1 MERLEQ
7 YCGRLLTADQ
17 LPAAYHELAQK
28 MPAMTKKSGHF
39 FCNRCAGQVEN
50 THRLPDGSFYCRAC
64 LVFGRL
70 TSKDSLYWL
79 EQKAFPA
86 QQALLWEG
94 QLTAFQQEVSDA
106 LLAGIQE
113 KMDLLVHAVTGAGKT
128 EMIYETI
135 AHVISQGG
143 SVALASPRIDVCLE
157 LHRRLQKDF
166 ACPISL
172 LHGQSEAYERAPLL
186 IATTHQ
192 LIKFYQAFDLLIID
206 EVDAFPFVDNPML
219 YHALNQSLKTDG
231 VKIFLTATSTQELDR
246 QVKKGQLKKINLAR
260 RFHANPLVVP
270 KTVWLPSLIPG
281 LKKRR
286 LPKTLLKRLQVQRK
300 TGFPLLLFFPN
311 IDRGQ
316 AFAECLQEFLP
327 NDKIAFVSS
336 RTESRLD
343 KVEAFRKKEIDI
355 LVSTTI
361 LERGV
366 TFPCVDVFVL
376 EANHRLFTKSALVQ
390 ISGRTGRSIERPTGE
405 LLFFHD
411 GLTTAIQQTI
421 SEIKEMNRRGGF

>member
-17 LPAAYHELAQK
+17 LPAVYYELAQK
-28 MPAMTKKSGHF
+28 MPAMTKRSGHF

-113 KMDLLVHAVTGAGKT
+113 KTDLLVHAVTGAGKT

-172 LHGQSEAYERAPLL
+172 LHGQSKAYERAPLL

-231 VKIFLTATSTQELDR
+231 IKIFLTATSTQELDR

-281 LKKRR
+281 LKRRR